1 MKEESLE
8 LISKF
13 AEILN
18 NDSRFININ
27 QINKVKKTGVSDTYA
42 FRLLINE
49 YIGMNELLNKYYD
62 DIIIK
67 DNSDIYL
74 NNDYYKNVKFK
85 NKKIGNWEIKY
96 EKYHPYEL
104 FVRDDIINIDGY
116 EIPRF
121 GYFDKP
127 FYYPC
132 VMENNNIWMSITPNE
147 INTMKNN
154 IENAYGNVL
163 TFGLGLG
170 YFSYMV
176 SNKENVKSV
185 TIVEKDKKVIELFKN
200 NILPF
205 YKFKYKINIIEDDCY
220 RYYKNIK
227 DGDYDYIFVDIY
239 HDVSDG
245 IDCFKRVNN
254 INNFNKTIVEF
265 WIYESMKYYL

>member
-1 MKEESLE
+1 
-8 LISKF
+8 
-13 AEILN
+13 
-18 NDSRFININ
+18 
-27 QINKVKKTGVSDTYA
+27 
-42 FRLLINE
+42 
-49 YIGMNELLNKYYD
+49 MNELLNKYYD

-67 DNSDIYL
+67 ENSDVYL
-74 NNDYYKNVKFK
+74 SNDYYKNVKFK
-85 NKKIGNWEIKY
+85 NKKIGSWEIKY
-96 EKYHPYEL
+96 EKYNPYEL
-104 FVRDDIINIDGY
+104 FVRDDISDINGY
-116 EIPRF
+116 EIPHL

-132 VMENNNIWMSITPNE
+132 VMENNNIWMSVTPNE

-154 IENAYGNVL
+154 IESANGNVL

-176 SNKENVKSV
+176 SNKGSVISV
-185 TIVEKDKKVIELFKN
+185 TIVERDKKVIELFKN

-205 YKFKYKINIIEDDCY
+205 FKYKHKINIIEEDCY
-220 RYYKNIK
+220 SFYKKIK

-245 IDCFKRVNN
+245 MECYKKLNN
-254 INNFNKTIVEF
+254 INKFKNTKVEF